1 MTTLHLIRD
10 SALSNNTI
18 TLALTNLSANDVVVL
33 LDDGCYN
40 INQAFIKEV
49 QHIVPFAQC
58 FAVEQH
64 VIARSLP
71 LSTLTLITY
80 KQLLESIFNHQN
92 VITWQ

>member
-18 TLALTNLSANDVVVL
+18 TLALANLAADDVVVL

-49 QHIVPFAQC
+49 QNIVPLTQC

-64 VIARSLP
+64 VKARSLP

-80 KQLLESIFNHQN
+80 KQLLDSIFNHQN